1 MDGSPQPPGAI
12 EPVKTQGAPSTGSAR
27 SPNSRLGREAS
38 PHWQG
43 RVIEQPP
50 ASPSF
55 VGIDV
60 SKDRLDVHV
69 RPSRKTFAI
78 TRDGTGLEQLA
89 DELRELAPALIVLE
103 AGVRP
108 LGEDRLSGWN

>member
-12 EPVKTQGAPSTGSAR
+12 EPVKNQGAPSTGSTR
-27 SPNSRLGREAS
+27 NPNSRLDREAS
-38 PHWQG
+38 PHCQA
-43 RVIEQPP
+43 RVMEQPS